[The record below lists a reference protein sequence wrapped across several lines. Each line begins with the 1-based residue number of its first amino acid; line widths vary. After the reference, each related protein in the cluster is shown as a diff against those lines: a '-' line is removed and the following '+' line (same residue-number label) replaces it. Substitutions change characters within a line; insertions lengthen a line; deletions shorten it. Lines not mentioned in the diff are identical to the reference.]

1 VLELRLLG
9 PLEAA
14 AAGRELDVGGPR
26 QQVVLAMLALDA
38 NRVTPVEQ
46 LIDAVWSTS
55 PPSTARA
62 QVQICISGL
71 RRLFG
76 DVDVPWR
83 IKTRSPGYLLEVPS
97 TEIDSEQ
104 FTRLVATSHTHT
116 AAGRVTE
123 AAVTLRSALALWRG
137 PALAGLDSELVRR
150 GAARLDEARLKA
162 LTERFRLDLALG
174 RHEEIIG
181 ELTAQTEAHPLRE
194 RLCELLML
202 ALYRSGRQAEALEVC
217 RRMRSRLVGD
227 LGIEPGQG
235 LQYLESAILNSDPAL
250 DVASAPVV
258 VTGTEEQ
265 DRVEERRRTD
275 ERPPAPPRRMP
286 AAIGDFTGRDC
297 QLTQIVDILSQPP
310 GVDEDPHG
318 MRIVSISGKSGVGKS
333 ALAIRAAHELLDRF
347 PDGHLYVDL
356 EEQSDDNGPG
366 RVLARFLRAL
376 GVSGQ
381 AIPEEAEE
389 RADLYRGR
397 VATKRLLV
405 VLDGVAD
412 EEQALP
418 LLPGSPSCA
427 VIVTSRARL
436 TTLPGAHD
444 VDVDVFD
451 SDDSVEL
458 LAKIVGAERVRA
470 ERDATA
476 ELVSICGGLPLAL
489 RIAGAR
495 LASRPHWRI
504 EGLVCR
510 LRDAASRL
518 DEFTHRGLELRSNIG
533 VTYRG
538 LAPEAQR
545 LFRLLALVRAP
556 DFAGWT
562 AAALLDSDPFDAD
575 EVLESLVEARLLD
588 AVDYPGMHQRYR
600 FHGLIR
606 EYARERLAEGET
618 PVERQAAEA
627 RLLGAW
633 LAFAELAHR
642 NEYGGDHTILH
653 SDAPRWQPA
662 GGPFGTDYP
671 MEWWEAER
679 RALVRAVHHAAEA
692 GLDDL
697 CWDLALTSVTLFE
710 VKGYFED
717 WHETATVAGEI
728 TERTGNRV
736 GHAAT
741 LYSLGSL
748 YLVQKRFDEAAR
760 YFSSALAM
768 FETEEHTHGRAL
780 VLRHAAA
787 IDRHHGR
794 SAAMLWK
801 YDQALAMMRE
811 VNDPVGEAHIL
822 RNLARYWIAEGE
834 LEGAHELLDTALAC
848 CQRVGY
854 LRGEV
859 QVVTRFAELYLNSD
873 QIEPAH
879 QSLNRVLSIV
889 RDIGDRIGEA
899 HALYWLGVVRH
910 RTGRLDNADTTLRHA
925 LSIAREVEERLIEGQ
940 ALYALGEI
948 ELARGNGAAAA
959 CHLDEARQL
968 FTEIGSNLWH
978 AKTLVLLSDV
988 HEGRGDPGQV
998 NVDVELAVRL
1008 LDPLEDAEAVR
1019 LRDQLKTAV
1028 AAPPAVE
1035 SRAARLGERGV
1046 SRVATGKS
1054 TVPRPRGLSR
1064 NQSHGESSPVTEA
1077 LPGRS
1082 HGESAT

>member
-1 VLELRLLG
+1 LGLRLLG

-14 AAGRELDVGGPR
+14 AAGRELDIGGPR
-26 QQVVLAMLALDA
+26 QQVVLAMLALNA

-62 QVQICISGL
+62 QIQICISAL

-76 DVDVPWR
+76 DADAPWHIR
-83 IKTRSPGYLLEVPS
+83 TRSPGYLLEIPL
-97 TEIDSEQ
+97 TEVDSEQ
-104 FTRLVATSHTHT
+104 FTRLVAASHTHT
-116 AAGRVTE
+116 AAERITE

-150 GAARLDEARLKA
+150 GTARLDDARLGA

-174 RHEEIIG
+174 RHEEIVG
-181 ELTAQTEAHPLRE
+181 ELTAQTETHPLRE

-202 ALYRSGRQAEALEVC
+202 ALYRSGRQAEALEVG
-217 RRMRSRLVGD
+217 RRMRSRLVED

-235 LQYLESAILNSDPAL
+235 LKYMESAILNSDPAL
-250 DVASAPVV
+250 DPASRSVIAS
-258 VTGTEEQ
+258 E
-265 DRVEERRRTD
+265 RVEQRQPD
-275 ERPPAPPRRMP
+275 ERSLSPPRRMP
-286 AAIGDFTGRDC
+286 ATISDFTGRDS
-297 QLTQIVDILSQPP
+297 QLAQIVGILSQPP
-310 GVDEDPHG
+310 GADEDPHG
-318 MRIVSISGKSGVGKS
+318 MRIVSISGKGGVGKS
-333 ALAIRAAHELLDRF
+333 TLAVRAAHELIDRF
-347 PDGHLYVDL
+347 PDGHLYADL
-356 EEQSDDNGPG
+356 EDQPDNNGIG

-381 AIPEEAEE
+381 SIPEEAEE

-397 VATKRLLV
+397 VANKRLLV

-418 LLPGSPSCA
+418 LLPGTSTCA
-427 VIVTSRARL
+427 VITTCRARL
-436 TTLPGAHD
+436 TTLPGAHV
-444 VDVDVFD
+444 VDIDVFD
-451 SDDSVEL
+451 ADGSLEL
-458 LAKIVGAERVRA
+458 LTKIIGADRVAA
-470 ERDATA
+470 ERDAA
-476 ELVSICGGLPLAL
+476 VELVRICGGLPLAL

-504 EGLVCR
+504 EGLVSR
-510 LRDAASRL
+510 LRDTASQL

-533 VTYRG
+533 LTYRG
-538 LAPEAQR
+538 LAPEAKR
-545 LFRLLALVRAP
+545 LFRLLAMVRAP
-556 DFAGWT
+556 DFAGWA

-575 EVLESLVEARLLD
+575 EVLESLVEAQLLD
-588 AVDYPGMHQRYR
+588 AVDYPGEHQRYR
-600 FHGLIR
+600 FHDLIR
-606 EYARERLAEGET
+606 EYARERLAEVET
-618 PVERQAAEA
+618 LRERQVAET

-642 NEYGGDHTILH
+642 NEYGGDYTILH
-653 SDAPRWQPA
+653 SDAPRWRPVDGRQ
-662 GGPFGTDYP
+662 FGTDYP
-671 MEWWEAER
+671 MEWWEAEHQ
-679 RALVRAVHHAAEA
+679 ALVRAVYHAAEA

-717 WHETATVAGEI
+717 WRETATVAKDI

-741 LYSLGSL
+741 LYSLGCL
-748 YLVQKRFDEAAR
+748 YLLQKRLDEAEQC
-760 YFSSALAM
+760 FSSALAT
-768 FETEEHTHGRAL
+768 FEAEGHTHGRAL

-787 IDRHHGR
+787 VDRHRGR

-811 VNDPVGEAHIL
+811 VGDPVGEAHIL
-822 RNLARYWIAEGE
+822 RNLARYWIGEGE
-834 LEGAHELLDTALAC
+834 RVRAHELLDAALAC

-859 QVVTRFAELYLNSD
+859 QVVTRFAELYLDSD
-873 QIEPAH
+873 QVELAH
-879 QSLNRVLSIV
+879 QSLNRVLLIV

-910 RTGRLDNADTTLRHA
+910 RTGRLDNADATLRHA
-925 LSIAREVEERLIEGQ
+925 LSLAREVEERLIEGQ

-959 CHLDEARQL
+959 GHLDEARQL
-968 FTEIGSNLWH
+968 FTDLGSNLWH

-988 HEGRGDPGQV
+988 HEGWGDPGRV
-998 NVDVELAVRL
+998 HADVELAMRL
-1008 LDPLEDAEAVR
+1008 LDPLEEAEAVR
-1019 LRDQLKTAV
+1019 LRDQLATAT
-1028 AAPPAVE
+1028 ATPSAVE
-1035 SRAARLGERGV
+1035 SRVRR
-1046 SRVATGKS
+1046 S
-1054 TVPRPRGLSR
+1054 
-1064 NQSHGESSPVTEA
+1064 
-1077 LPGRS
+1077 GR
-1082 HGESAT
+1082 